1 MGYWRSFFLARPSFA
16 LSLGSWS
23 GCSSGSCLTWLFSH
37 CLTHIPVICEAAG
50 KLFSP
55 EGAQAQIA
63 LCYKLLRR
71 TCHRS
76 RHLSSQVSQAASATA
91 AALLGEIVAGG
102 ERTVSLTICAS
113 TMCQDPSLRA
123 FCALFLTLTQPSEVG
138 INAPIL

>member
-1 MGYWRSFFLARPSFA
+1 MHVHPSFA

-37 CLTHIPVICEAAG
+37 RLRHISVICEAAG
-50 KLFSP
+50 KLISP
-55 EGAQAQIA
+55 EGAQAQVA

-76 RHLSSQVSQAASATA
+76 GHLSSQVSQAASATA
-91 AALLGEIVAGG
+91 APLLGEIVARG
-102 ERTVSLTICAS
+102 ERTISLTICAS
-113 TMCQDPSLRA
+113 TMCQDASMRA
-123 FCALFLTLTQPSEVG
+123 FCTLSLLLTQPSEVG